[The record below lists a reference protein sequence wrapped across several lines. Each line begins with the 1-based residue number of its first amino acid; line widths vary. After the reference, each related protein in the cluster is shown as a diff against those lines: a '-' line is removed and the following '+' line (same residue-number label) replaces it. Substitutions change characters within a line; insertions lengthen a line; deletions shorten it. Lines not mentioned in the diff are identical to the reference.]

1 MPMVTGAAAEVRDE
15 IFTEGTYHA
24 AYEPQRAVRTQAW
37 KLVRRFGDRRR
48 PVLPNIDDSPSK
60 EVWLRHGYADRELPA
75 LALYD
80 LVFDPNEAANL
91 AGRPELADVVADLDA
106 RLERWMRETGD
117 PLLDGPVAPPPGAE
131 VNDPDQR
138 SASDPVTVRR

>member
-1 MPMVTGAAAEVRDE
+1 AEVRDA

-24 AYEPQRAVRTQAW
+24 AYEPQRAVRTQRW
-37 KLVRRFGDRRR
+37 KLVRRFGDRRL

-60 EVWLRHGYADRELPA
+60 DVWLRHGYAERELPP

-80 LVFDPNEAANL
+80 LVFDPNEAENL
-91 AGRPELADVVADLDA
+91 VSRADLGPVVEDLRA
-106 RLERWMRETGD
+106 RLERWMGDTGD

-138 SASDPVTVRR
+138 SAADPVTAC